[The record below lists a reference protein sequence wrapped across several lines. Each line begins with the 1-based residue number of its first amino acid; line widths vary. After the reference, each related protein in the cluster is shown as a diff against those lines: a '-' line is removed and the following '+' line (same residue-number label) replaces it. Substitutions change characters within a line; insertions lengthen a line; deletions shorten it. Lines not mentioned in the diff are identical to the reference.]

1 MVAIPFYPL
10 RIVAV
15 RTARAYR
22 GIARTLGQQIKKRR
36 IEAGLTQEQLAAAV
50 GVARDTVS
58 QWERDRLRPGLSA
71 LKRVSQV
78 LDPLPNLPLAA

>member
-15 RTARAYR
+15 RTVRAYR
-22 GIARTLGQQIKKRR
+22 GMARTLGQQIKKRR
-36 IEAGLTQEQLAAAV
+36 VEAGLTQEQLAAAV

-71 LKRVSQV
+71 LERVSQV